1 VSRTRLVFF
10 LSTVEGSLATL
21 RQALV
26 RASERAGLPTPHT
39 RWLESALPLIDS
51 GWQAAELSFP
61 EGGQPTG
68 PSVLEVLTRATV
80 RELRLRVVGLCVEGA
95 AHRLK
100 ALLCEP
106 GRSARL
112 QEGERVEVVQ
122 QVARWL
128 SVEPGLIAR
137 VLEPARPRNQLS
149 AAVELGSAEAAT
161 QEPAAEEMDEEDRYV
176 ASRLAEAR
184 RLMARYRARSK

>member
-1 VSRTRLVFF
+1 MSRTRLIFF
-10 LSTVEGSLATL
+10 ISTVEGSLATL
-21 RQALV
+21 RQSLV
-26 RASERAGLPTPHT
+26 RASERAGLPTPRT
-39 RWLESALPLIDS
+39 RWLESALPLVDS
-51 GWQAAELSFP
+51 GWQVAELSFT
-61 EGGQPTG
+61 EGGQPAG

-80 RELRLRVVGLCVEGA
+80 RELRMRVVGLCVQGTER
-95 AHRLK
+95 RLK

-106 GRSARL
+106 GRSARM
-112 QEGERVEVVQ
+112 QEGEQVEVLQ

-128 SVEPGLIAR
+128 GVEPTLVAR
-137 VLEPARPRNQLS
+137 VLEPARPRNQLA
-149 AAVELGSAEAAT
+149 AAVEFGGAEASA

>member
-1 VSRTRLVFF
+1 MSRPRLVFF

-51 GWQAAELSFP
+51 GWQVAELSFP
-61 EGGQPTG
+61 EGGQPAG

-80 RELRLRVVGLCVEGA
+80 RELRLKVVGLCVQGGEQ
-95 AHRLK
+95 RLK

-106 GRSARL
+106 GRSART
-112 QEGERVEVVQ
+112 QEGEALGVVQ

-128 SVEPGLIAR
+128 GVEPALVTR

-149 AAVELGSAEAAT
+149 AAVEFGAAESST